1 MELMGKHSNIIF
13 CDDNNMILDSIKHVS
28 CNVSSVREVLPGRPY
43 FIPHTQDKLDPLTI
57 SREDFMEKVCG
68 RSNAVSKA
76 LYQTLTGFSPVMAQE
91 LCYRASIDG
100 NDDVQTLDENTREQL
115 YTEFTRLMEQIRRE
129 EFTPVI
135 VFKGDEPVEY
145 GVLPFSQYG
154 EGFTTRTFES
164 VSEMLETYYASRD
177 VITRIRQKS
186 ADLRKIVQTA
196 LDRNRKKLSLQQKQ
210 MRRSQ

>member
-1 MELMGKHSNIIF
+1 
-13 CDDNNMILDSIKHVS
+13 
-28 CNVSSVREVLPGRPY
+28 
-43 FIPHTQDKLDPLTI
+43 
-57 SREDFMEKVCG
+57 
-68 RSNAVSKA
+68 
-76 LYQTLTGFSPVMAQE
+76 MAQE

-100 NDDVQTLDENTREQL
+100 NDDAQTLDGNTREQL
-115 YTEFTRLMEQIRRE
+115 YTEFTRLMGQIRGE

-210 MRRSQ
+210 MKDTEKKDKYKVYGELINTYGYGLEEGCKSFKAVNYYNGEEITIPLDPTLTPQENSK